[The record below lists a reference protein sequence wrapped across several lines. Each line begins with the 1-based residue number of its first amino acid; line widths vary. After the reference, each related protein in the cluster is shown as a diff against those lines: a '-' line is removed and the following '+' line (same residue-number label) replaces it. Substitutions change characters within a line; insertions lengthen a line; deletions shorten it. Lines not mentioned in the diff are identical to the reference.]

1 MHSINHINSTFKVT
15 KKESNTNG
23 FLLPNFLYERIKET
37 AYEPVKK
44 FYLQEHVPEFS
55 DYKFKMHKNAF
66 LNDKLT
72 IQAQLV
78 KQDDNGYWVNIF
90 ITKSKNRLN
99 HQETIGSALFKFPLV
114 KEAYRESKKAC

>member
-23 FLLPNFLYERIKET
+23 FLLPNFLYERIKAT

-114 KEAYRESKKAC
+114 KEQYRENKTAC

>member
-1 MHSINHINSTFKVT
+1 MHTINHINSTFKVT
-15 KKESNTNG
+15 KNVSNTNG
-23 FLLPNFLYERIKET
+23 FLLPSFLYEKIKET

-78 KQDDNGYWVNIF
+78 KHDDDSYLVNIF

-99 HQETIGSALFKFPLV
+99 HQETIGSALFKFPIL